1 MDCQGYVDANDTN
14 ENTPSEDQSQQFS
27 GYRFTHNIMSPVA
40 EQLQDALKRTGNH
53 EEIHLKEAISQDQEM
68 NVGKN

>member
-1 MDCQGYVDANDTN
+1 MDFQGYVYENEPN
-14 ENTPSEDQSQQFS
+14 ENSLSEDKNKPFT